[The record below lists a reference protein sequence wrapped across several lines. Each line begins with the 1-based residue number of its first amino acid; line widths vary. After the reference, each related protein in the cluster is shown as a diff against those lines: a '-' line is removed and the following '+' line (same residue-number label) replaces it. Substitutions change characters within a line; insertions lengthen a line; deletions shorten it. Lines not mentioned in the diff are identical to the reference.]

1 MNQRIL
7 LIICASMLFL
17 FSCNKKNEPAKVS
30 LDWIV
35 NPNVQANKMYQHQIR
50 LINEDDAKT
59 LDKNWEVYFCI
70 FPRDFI
76 LPENS
81 PVNISKVKGSLYKIT
96 PTEVFSPLASHDTLI
111 INYELKD
118 PYAGISHTP
127 DGAYI
132 VENANNS
139 FQAKDVEVK
148 LFRDDAVYNAL
159 DTLGNTIYYPFGDKV
174 YKDNLNY
181 NISNDLTSSDFI
193 PTAKKTISKDE
204 KPFNFDKNISI
215 VSPDQFSNE
224 KKLLTDKLSTL
235 YACQLN
241 NNGTTKI
248 VLKEIDASE
257 LPNNKEA
264 YKLSINSDSIT
275 IEAATTHGMFNG
287 TQTLLSLLGPNALP
301 VQLNAQE
308 IIDYP
313 DMDYRGMMIDVSR
326 NFTSQKDLLKI
337 IDLLSMYK
345 MNALHLHLVDDEGW
359 RLEIRGIEE
368 LTTVGAKRGHTTD
381 ESDHLLPAYVAEW
394 NANNTESSANGYYT
408 REDFIE
414 ILKYAK
420 DRHIEIIPEIEFP
433 GHARA
438 SIVAMKARYNNY
450 KDKDLAKAEE
460 FLLSEDDD
468 TSVYVSVQGYD
479 DNVVSVAREST
490 YHFIDKVFSEIKS
503 MYEDAG
509 VKLDIIHIG
518 GDEVPEGAWT
528 QSPMSKKIMQ
538 EQSMTEARE
547 LKDYFIEKVLK
558 IAKDK
563 DIRIAGWQEIV
574 LKPHASDV
582 DSRFED
588 DKVISYCWNTIEE
601 NRLEEVPYRLANANF
616 DVILCNVANLYVDHA
631 YDANFFERGLS
642 WGGFI
647 DERSSFDLQP
657 YNLYQSIRRDKKG
670 QRTRLDP
677 RASVGKTTLNENNKS
692 NILGI
697 QGELFSETIRNFDNV
712 STALLPKM
720 YGIVE
725 RGWNADADW
734 MNSRSES
741 KYYSAANKYNNI
753 VYQKELP
760 RAKQMGLPFHIPAP
774 GIEIIDGKLYANS
787 RVPNATIKYTLDG
800 SEPRIN
806 STEWT
811 EAISCNEKT
820 IKAKAFY
827 LDQESVT
834 SVYQNK

>member
-1 MNQRIL
+1 MNQRFL

-30 LDWIV
+30 IDWVV
-35 NPNVQANKMYQHQIR
+35 NPNIQANKMYQHQIR
-50 LINEDDAKT
+50 LINEDETKT

-81 PVNISKVKGSLYKIT
+81 PVNITKVKGSLYKIT
-96 PTEVFSPLASHDTLI
+96 PTESFLPLASHDTLV
-111 INYELKD
+111 INYELAD

-132 VENANNS
+132 VENTNNG
-139 FQAKDVEVK
+139 FLTKDVEVK
-148 LFRDDAVYNAL
+148 LFRDDAIYNAL
-159 DTLGNTIYYPFGDKV
+159 DSLGNTIYYPFGDKI

-181 NISNDLTSSDFI
+181 NISGNLSTTDFI
-193 PTAKKTISKDE
+193 PTVKRVVPKEGNPLTFGKSV
-204 KPFNFDKNISI
+204 SI
-215 VSPDQFSNE
+215 LSPSQFSNE
-224 KKLLTDKLSTL
+224 RNILADKLSSL
-235 YACQLN
+235 YSCQISD
-241 NNGTTKI
+241 NGATKI
-248 VLKEIDASE
+248 ILQEIDASA
-257 LPNNKEA
+257 LPQKKEA
-264 YKLSINSDSIT
+264 YKLSINADSIV
-275 IEAATTHGMFNG
+275 IEATTNHGMFNA
-287 TQTLLSLLGPNALP
+287 TQTLLSLLGANTLP
-301 VQLNAQE
+301 LQLPAQE

-326 NFTSQKDLLKI
+326 NFTSKKDLLKI

-359 RLEIRGIEE
+359 RLEIPGIEE
-368 LTTVGAKRGHTTD
+368 LTTVGSKRGHTTD
-381 ESDHLLPAYVAEW
+381 ESEFLLPAYVAEW
-394 NANNTESSANGYYT
+394 NANNAESSANGHYT

-420 DRHIEIIPEIEFP
+420 DRHIEVIPEIEFP

-438 SIVAMKARYNNY
+438 SIVAMKARYNKY
-450 KDKDLAKAEE
+450 KDTDLVKAEE

-509 VKLDIIHIG
+509 VKLNIIHIG

-528 QSPMSKKIMQ
+528 ASSMSKKVMQ
-538 EQSMTEARE
+538 EQGMTEARE

-563 DIRIAGWQEIV
+563 DVRIAGWQEIV

-582 DSRFED
+582 DSRFKD

-670 QRTRLDP
+670 QRTRLDS
-677 RASVGKTTLNENNKS
+677 RASVGKTALNENNKS

-741 KYYSAANKYNNI
+741 KYYTAANQYNNV

-760 RAKQMGLPFHIPAP
+760 RAKQLGLKFHIPAP

-787 RVPNATIKYTLDG
+787 RIPNATIRYTLDE
-800 SEPRIN
+800 SEPTIN

-811 EAISCNEKT
+811 KAIECNEKT